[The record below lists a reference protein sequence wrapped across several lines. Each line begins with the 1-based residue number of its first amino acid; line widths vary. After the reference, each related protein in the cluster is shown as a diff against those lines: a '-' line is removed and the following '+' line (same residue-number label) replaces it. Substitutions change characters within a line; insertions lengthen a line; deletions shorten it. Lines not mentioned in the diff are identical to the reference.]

1 MIIFIRYFYRVNMD
15 STKDIV
21 LSFALLAMLENVKK
35 PADKGN
41 EFGALFTNLS
51 KAFDCSYHKLLI
63 AKLF

>member
-1 MIIFIRYFYRVNMD
+1 MD

-21 LSFALLAMLENVKK
+21 LSIALLAMLENVKK